1 MTKPPRRSSITAS
14 FGALTADIKAARPS
28 PPEQTTSVQ
37 APAPS
42 RVGAGV
48 ISVTHRAI
56 SDIRN
61 ERDRLQALLDAG
73 AAGSVELTPDTIDPS
88 PFPDRLPDDGDAD
101 FALFKQSFEAEGQRV
116 PIQVRPHPTQA
127 GRYQVIYGHRRLRA
141 ARELGRKIKALV
153 IEMSDHDLAVS
164 QGIENAGRQD
174 LSWIE
179 RALFAS
185 RMEQAGIKPRDIKAA
200 LTIDDPELTRMRSV
214 YRSVPLD
221 LIEAIGRA
229 PKIGRPRWGELAKL
243 LTNDAAVDA
252 ARRTLSAGKVQKDS
266 NERFQL
272 VFSALSTKTPAQ
284 QPSDLEFTD
293 RSGARLCKLR
303 ISSKELRMTLE
314 GKRGAEFAAFLHDQ
328 MQELI
333 DRFEAQAAGE

>member
-1 MTKPPRRSSITAS
+1 MTKPPKRSSITAS
-14 FGALTADIKAARPS
+14 FQALAADIRAGSPS
-28 PPEQTTSVQ
+28 PTEHAAPVP
-37 APAPS
+37 APA

-73 AAGSVELTPDTIDPS
+73 AAGSVELDTAVIDPS
-88 PFPDRLPDDGDAD
+88 PFPDRLPDDGDTD
-101 FALFKQSFEAEGQRV
+101 FLLFKQNLEAEGQRV
-116 PIQVRPHPTQA
+116 PIQVRSHPTKA
-127 GRYQVIYGHRRLRA
+127 GRYEVVYGHRRLRA
-141 ARELGRKIKALV
+141 ARELGRKVKALV

-164 QGIENAGRQD
+164 QGIENASRQD

-200 LTIDDPELTRMRSV
+200 LAIDDPELTRMRSV

-243 LTNDAAVDA
+243 LANDAAIDA
-252 ARRTLSAGKVQKDS
+252 ARKTLSADKVRGDS
-266 NERFQL
+266 NERFQHI
-272 VFSALSTKTPAQ
+272 FSALTTKKP
-284 QPSDLEFTD
+284 PSQSNDLELIAK
-293 RSGARLCKLR
+293 SGDPLGKLR

-314 GKRGAEFAAFLHDQ
+314 GKRGAAFAAFLQDQ
-328 MQELI
+328 MPDLI
-333 DRFEAQAAGE
+333 DRFEARDSSE